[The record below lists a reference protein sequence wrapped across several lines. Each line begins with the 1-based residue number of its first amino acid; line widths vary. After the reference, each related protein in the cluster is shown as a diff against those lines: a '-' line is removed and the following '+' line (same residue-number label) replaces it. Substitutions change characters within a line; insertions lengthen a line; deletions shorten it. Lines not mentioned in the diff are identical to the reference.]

1 MSFKVR
7 IHVLLSLTC
16 FDPVSQVIRMSRSWL
31 SLVSTTQ
38 SRSSLPIA
46 VPSQMPR
53 LASISAPPSMA
64 LLAILL
70 SQVEEERARAPMMR
84 GRSVQRGLQAAR
96 ECIRAIRF

>member
-1 MSFKVR
+1 
-7 IHVLLSLTC
+7 
-16 FDPVSQVIRMSRSWL
+16 
-31 SLVSTTQ
+31 
-38 SRSSLPIA
+38 
-46 VPSQMPR
+46 MPR